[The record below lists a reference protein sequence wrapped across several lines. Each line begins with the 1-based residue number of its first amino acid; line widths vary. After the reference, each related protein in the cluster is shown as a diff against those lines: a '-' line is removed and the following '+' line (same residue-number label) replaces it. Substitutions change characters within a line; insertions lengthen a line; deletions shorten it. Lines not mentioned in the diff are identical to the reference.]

1 VPRISWKPGHT
12 GTPTRPKSNGR
23 SKPTKRPEGGGVVAS
38 LYTNENFP
46 LPAAEE
52 LRRLGHDVLTVQESG
67 LGGQATTDDEVL
79 RFATRQQRVLV
90 TLNRAHFVR
99 LHAVDAGHAG
109 IIACTADRDFLA
121 LAARIDGMIRD
132 QGPLEGRLARVHRPS
147 WASAAAAGR
156 SPGCS
161 RPPWSGGLW
170 PPKPAGDASV
180 PALFVGRKIPPYCR
194 FRQLRAGAGRPKIP
208 LTGDGWNSLKRPDL
222 RLSATLR

>member
-1 VPRISWKPGHT
+1 MACRRSKASRLWNKSPRASCARGSPSGFWCRRGGWERLKQICCGPIRRSVPRISWKPGHT

-23 SKPTKRPEGGGVVAS
+23 SKPTKRPEGGGVAAS
-38 LYTNENFP
+38 LETNENFP

-79 RFATRQQRVLV
+79 RFATRHQRVLV

-99 LHAVDAGHAG
+99 LHAADSGHAG
-109 IIACTADRDFLA
+109 IIVCTADGNFLA

-147 WASAAAAGR
+147 
-156 SPGCS
+156 
-161 RPPWSGGLW
+161 
-170 PPKPAGDASV
+170 
-180 PALFVGRKIPPYCR
+180 
-194 FRQLRAGAGRPKIP
+194 
-208 LTGDGWNSLKRPDL
+208 
-222 RLSATLR
+222 